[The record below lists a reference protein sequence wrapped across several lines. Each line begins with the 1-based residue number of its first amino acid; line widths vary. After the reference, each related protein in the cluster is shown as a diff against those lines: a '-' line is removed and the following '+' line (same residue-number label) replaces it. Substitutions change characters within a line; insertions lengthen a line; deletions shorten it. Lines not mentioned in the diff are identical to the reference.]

1 MFCNVCRKSTNFTA
15 DGKCMS
21 CKERKDIEFDKLW
34 YNKTLEDK
42 VDWLYDKVK
51 SQLPRPEGRGL

>member
-1 MFCNVCRKSTNFTA
+1 MRVMFCNVCRKSTNFTA

-51 SQLPRPEGRGL
+51 NY